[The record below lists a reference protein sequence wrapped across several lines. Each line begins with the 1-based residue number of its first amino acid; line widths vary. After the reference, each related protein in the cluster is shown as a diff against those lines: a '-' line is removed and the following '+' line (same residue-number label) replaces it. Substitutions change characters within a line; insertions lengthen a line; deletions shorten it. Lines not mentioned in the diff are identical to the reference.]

1 MHERQIIGIIGAIGS
16 GKDTI
21 ADYLI
26 AAHGYKKASF
36 ARRVK
41 DVAAAVFGPPPGVR
55 REDLPAGSSF
65 WWDRDLLE
73 GSTRESREWREQVDP
88 FWGLSPRQALQKIGT
103 EMFRTHIR
111 DDIWVRALE
120 KDLAAEPAQNFVITD
135 CRFQNEIDTIRR
147 LGGRLIYVS
156 RGVQPEWVPRAI
168 EAYSGVSEA
177 VTWFEDAG
185 IHLTVWSTYALAEQA
200 DVRLSNDGTLE
211 ELYAAVSRI
220 MNGVTTSV

>member
-1 MHERQIIGIIGAIGS
+1 MPERQIIGIIGAIGS

-41 DVAAAVFGPPPGVR
+41 DAAAAVFR
-55 REDLPAGSSF
+55 
-65 WWDRDLLE
+65 WDREMLE
-73 GSTRESREWREQVDP
+73 GSTPESREWREQVDP

-120 KDLAAEPAQNFVITD
+120 KDLVAEPAQNFVITD
-135 CRFQNEIDTIRR
+135 CRFQNEIDTIRG

-156 RGVQPEWVPRAI
+156 RGAQPEWVPRAI
-168 EAYSGVSEA
+168 EAYSGA
-177 VTWFEDAG
+177 PDAIAWFAASG
-185 IHLTVWSTYALAEQA
+185 IHLTVWSTYALASQA
-200 DVRLSNDGTLE
+200 DARICNDGTLE
-211 ELYAAVSRI
+211 ELYATVSKTL
-220 MNGVTTSV
+220 NGVTTSV

>member
-1 MHERQIIGIIGAIGS
+1 MPERQIIGIIGAIGS

-41 DVAAAVFGPPPGVR
+41 DVAAAVF
-55 REDLPAGSSF
+55 S
-65 WWDRDLLE
+65 WDRELLE

-120 KDLAAEPAQNFVITD
+120 KDLVAEPAQNFVITD

-156 RGVQPEWVPRAI
+156 RGAQPEWVARAI
-168 EAYSGVSEA
+168 EAYSGAPDA
-177 VTWFEDAG
+177 VAWFAASG
-185 IHLTVWSTYALAEQA
+185 IHLTVWSTYALASQA
-200 DVRLSNDGTLE
+200 DVRICNDGTLE
-211 ELYAAVSRI
+211 ELYAIISKTL
-220 MNGVTTSV
+220 NGATTSV